1 MLNIHWPALTSAQRI
16 ALITPPKSGK
26 VPVVID
32 SDTYNEIDDQMAIAW
47 AFLHPERLDL
57 QAVYAAPFTNHYF
70 GKEGSHTY
78 VDDPAVGMQLSVDEI
93 YRVFNKLPRSENIPQ
108 IYQGSTRDLKDSNQP
123 EMSAAVQDLINRART
138 AEQTLHV
145 LAIAAPTNIANALL
159 LAPDIVTKIHV
170 IWLGGNSYAWKDNHE
185 FNLMQDIAASR
196 VLFDSGVALTQIPC
210 FGVANTM
217 ASSVP
222 EMQHY
227 FAETSRIGSY
237 FAVIAPR
244 CPWIGFASRKV
255 IWDITTVGYVLNP
268 DWFTCEYRTS
278 PLLNDNLSWSFDN
291 RRHVIQVAKFIER
304 DALFKDLFRSII
316 DADEG

>member
-1 MLNIHWPALTSAQRI
+1 
-16 ALITPPKSGK
+16 
-26 VPVVID
+26 
-32 SDTYNEIDDQMAIAW
+32 
-47 AFLHPERLDL
+47 
-57 QAVYAAPFTNHYF
+57 
-70 GKEGSHTY
+70 
-78 VDDPAVGMQLSVDEI
+78 
-93 YRVFNKLPRSENIPQ
+93 
-108 IYQGSTRDLKDSNQP
+108 
-123 EMSAAVQDLINRART
+123 MSAAVQDLINRART

-170 IWLGGNSYAWKDNHE
+170 IWLGGNSYARKDNHE

-237 FAVIAPR
+237 FAEIAPR
-244 CPWIGFASRKV
+244 CPGLVCIPQSHL
-255 IWDITTVGYVLNP
+255 GYHYGWLCP
-268 DWFTCEYRTS
+268 ES
-278 PLLNDNLSWSFDN
+278 
-291 RRHVIQVAKFIER
+291 
-304 DALFKDLFRSII
+304 
-316 DADEG
+316 

>member
-1 MLNIHWPALTSAQRI
+1 MLSIHWPELTSAQRI
-16 ALITPPKSGK
+16 TLITPPKYGK
-26 VPVVID
+26 VPIVID

-93 YRVFNKLPRSENIPQ
+93 YRVFNKLPRRENIPQ
-108 IYQGSTRDLKDSNQP
+108 IFQGSTRYLKDSNQP

-185 FNLMQDIAASR
+185 FNLMQDIAASKIFSPKGTYR
-196 VLFDSGVALTQIPC
+196 INAAKRAWIAKAPPTVRNRIALRFSEHSQATS
-210 FGVANTM
+210 NRTTM
-217 ASSVP
+217 PSMTMSICMVYPSSASMMLRKRSLK
-222 EMQHY
+222 
-227 FAETSRIGSY
+227 S
-237 FAVIAPR
+237 
-244 CPWIGFASRKV
+244 ASR
-255 IWDITTVGYVLNP
+255 
-268 DWFTCEYRTS
+268 
-278 PLLNDNLSWSFDN
+278 
-291 RRHVIQVAKFIER
+291 
-304 DALFKDLFRSII
+304 SINF
-316 DADEG
+316 AT

>member
-1 MLNIHWPALTSAQRI
+1 MLSPHWPELTSAQRI
-16 ALITPPKSGK
+16 ALTTLPVNGK
-26 VPVVID
+26 VPIVID

-57 QAVYAAPFTNHYF
+57 QAIYAAPFTNHYF

-78 VDDPAVGMQLSVDEI
+78 VDNPATGMQLSVDEI
-93 YRVFNKLPRSENIPQ
+93 HRVLEKLPTREDMPRVLH
-108 IYQGSTRDLKDSNQP
+108 GSTCYLKERDQP
-123 EMSAAVQDLINRART
+123 EISAAVEDLIHRART
-138 AEQTLHV
+138 AAQTLHV

-159 LAPDIVTKIHV
+159 LAPDIISKIHV
-170 IWLGGNSYAWKDNHE
+170 IWLGGNSYDWKDNQE
-185 FNLMQDIAASR
+185 FNLMQDITASR

-227 FAETSRIGSY
+227 FANTSRIGSY
-237 FAVIAPR
+237 FAEIAPR

-255 IWDITTVGYVLNP
+255 IWDITTVGYVL
-268 DWFTCEYRTS
+268 DSRWFTCEYRSS
-278 PLLNDNLSWSFDN
+278 PLINDNLNWSFDN
-291 RRHVIQVAKFIER
+291 RRHLIQVVKFIER
-304 DALFKDLFRSII
+304 DNLFKDLFRTLI
-316 DADEG
+316 DADGE

>member
-1 MLNIHWPALTSAQRI
+1 MLSIHWPELTSAQRI
-16 ALITPPKSGK
+16 ALITPPKYGK
-26 VPVVID
+26 VPIVID

-93 YRVFNKLPRSENIPQ
+93 YRVFNKLPRRENIPQ
-108 IYQGSTRDLKDSNQP
+108 IFQGSTRYLKDSNQP

-170 IWLGGNSYAWKDNHE
+170 IWLGVTVMPGKIIMNS
-185 FNLMQDIAASR
+185 
-196 VLFDSGVALTQIPC
+196 T
-210 FGVANTM
+210 
-217 ASSVP
+217 
-222 EMQHY
+222 
-227 FAETSRIGSY
+227 
-237 FAVIAPR
+237 
-244 CPWIGFASRKV
+244 
-255 IWDITTVGYVLNP
+255 
-268 DWFTCEYRTS
+268 
-278 PLLNDNLSWSFDN
+278 
-291 RRHVIQVAKFIER
+291 
-304 DALFKDLFRSII
+304 
-316 DADEG
+316 